1 MIWTTTYLTSVGWF
15 VMKFAFTSI
24 HGPQRMK
31 PTGTCSVFFC
41 KATVTLTLNEILKN
55 LIQTVYSWCPEDEP
69 YCLWQFS
76 SRAKFALIQWTGK
89 SPNFSWIMAFWID
102 IHDPL
107 RMNFHTFVDCEG
119 IRVLGVQSQWFRLK
133 YHNYWNLVQTVIV
146 TRGWIELWIIP
157 IIVPSHH
164 HIVGIFSEPSQQL
177 MNRFNDNV
185 VHAIMLPSGW
195 IHPFE
200 IMPIFAL
207 WFNKSHHVSSEN
219 KTWRTG
225 VAGLETT

>member
-107 RMNFHTFVDCEG
+107 RMNFHTFVDWGNTSVRCS
-119 IRVLGVQSQWFRLK
+119 VTV
-133 YHNYWNLVQTVIV
+133 VQTEISQLLESS
-146 TRGWIELWIIP
+146 TD
-157 IIVPSHH
+157 SHCH
-164 HIVGIFSEPSQQL
+164 QR
-177 MNRFNDNV
+177 MNWTVNN
-185 VHAIMLPSGW
+185 
-195 IHPFE
+195 
-200 IMPIFAL
+200 
-207 WFNKSHHVSSEN
+207 SHNCPLASPHC
-219 KTWRTG
+219 WYF
-225 VAGLETT
+225 